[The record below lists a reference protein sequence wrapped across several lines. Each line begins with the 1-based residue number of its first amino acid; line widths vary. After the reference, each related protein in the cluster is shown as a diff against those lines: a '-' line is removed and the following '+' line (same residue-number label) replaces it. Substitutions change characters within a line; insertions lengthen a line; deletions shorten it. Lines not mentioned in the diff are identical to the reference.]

1 MLDYAFYR
9 LPYAD
14 EYHVVRGK
22 AEYFDELPDLGG
34 LQGFVMSPFTAS
46 HACPHV
52 IIKPEKTLTK
62 PMPKR
67 ARRFKLKWREKSN
80 RALYRHDFQSM
91 LMMLDGEV
99 LDKVVLSRRCDCK
112 VAAWSG
118 TLGQIFQKACRLYPR
133 QMVALTYT
141 AKSGAWLM
149 ATPEVLL
156 SKDGGKWK
164 TMALAGTMTTQGP
177 WSEKNIRE
185 QGLVEQYISE
195 AIEPFAEDVEKSQP
209 HAATAAKLFHLCTD
223 FTFSLKPDASPTAL
237 IKALHPTPAVCG
249 LPKEKAL
256 AAILQNESIDRRY
269 YSGFCGPWNLWDESR
284 LYVSLR
290 CVEMRDEKNF
300 HLYAGGGLL
309 KESIEPE
316 EWKETKIKLET
327 MKNVLG

>member
-9 LPYAD
+9 LPNAG
-14 EYHVVRGK
+14 EYHVVRGN
-22 AEYFDELPDLGG
+22 AEYFDRMPDLACR
-34 LQGFVMSPFTAS
+34 QGFVMAPFTATRS
-46 HACPHV
+46 YPFI
-52 IIKPEKTLTK
+52 IIKPEKSLTR
-62 PMPKR
+62 PMPKCSGH
-67 ARRFKLKWREKSN
+67 FKLKWREKSN

-91 LMMLDGEV
+91 LMMLNDGA

-118 TLGQIFQKACRLYPR
+118 TLGQIFQKACRMYPR
-133 QMVALTYT
+133 QMVALIYT

-156 SKDGGKWK
+156 SKEGSRWY

-177 WSEKNIRE
+177 WNKKNLRE
-185 QGLVEQYISE
+185 QGLVEQYVSE

-209 HAATAAKLFHLCTD
+209 HAAIAGKLFHLCTD

-249 LPKEKAL
+249 LPKDKAL
-256 AAILQNESIDRRY
+256 TAIQQNESIDRRY
-269 YSGFCGPWNLWDESR
+269 YSGYCGPWNLWNESR

-300 HLYAGGGLL
+300 HMYAGGGLL